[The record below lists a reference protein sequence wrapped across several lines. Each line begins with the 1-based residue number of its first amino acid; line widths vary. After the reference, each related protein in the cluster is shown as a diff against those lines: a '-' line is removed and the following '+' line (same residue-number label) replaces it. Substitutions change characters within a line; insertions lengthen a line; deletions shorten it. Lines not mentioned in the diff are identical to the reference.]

1 LHLQPIFAGYGH
13 KLGSFPQAEQASAQV
28 LSLPLFPELTSQQ
41 IELVVDS
48 LTKVLK
54 ETA

>member
-1 LHLQPIFAGYGH
+1 LQPIFASYGH
-13 KLGSFPQAEQASAQV
+13 KQGSFPQSEQASAQV
-28 LSLPLFPELTSQQ
+28 LSLPLFPELTAHQ

-54 ETA
+54 EIA